1 MQYRNEKG
9 LKRCKKHWGRTGVE
23 VSVKSLE
30 VLKHSDFKR
39 SKRVLN
45 LNYQNYQ
52 SKDILDEIG
61 QKQLLKVR

>member
-1 MQYRNEKG
+1 MQEALEKDWSAG
-9 LKRCKKHWGRTGVE
+9 FL
-23 VSVKSLE
+23 KSLE

-61 QKQLLKVR
+61 QNNY